1 MSNRRKF
8 LKDISISSAALA
20 IGIKDNQ
27 PLFPADEFSKGKGPF
42 LTTGIKIGEV
52 TNNSAIVWARLTRDA
67 KRVTDDAP
75 QPVILYQEADTG
87 DFVKKS
93 DEESRPDRVPHV
105 EYPRGSN
112 IESIAGAVPAASG
125 ELRVAWRSSGKEW
138 TYSPWK
144 AVSKANDGCIQM
156 PIQQLQPG
164 TSYEVKVEA
173 RANADGRIS
182 SSLTGG
188 FRTAPAD
195 DLPSDIKFM
204 VITCQEYHHRD
215 YGSKGFKIYDAMLK
229 QDPDFMVHTGD
240 IVYYD
245 QQAKNID
252 LARWHW
258 QRLYSFP
265 TLLGFHKNVGS
276 YFMKDD
282 HDTWMNDCY
291 PGMQTRF
298 MGDFTFEQGQ
308 KVFLEQVPMGD
319 KTYRTIRWG
328 RDLQIWLVE
337 GRDYRSPNT
346 MPDGPDKT
354 IWGKEQVE
362 WFKRT
367 VSESDA
373 HFRILISPTPIV
385 GPDRKQKKDNHSNQV
400 FYHEGEM
407 LRRFIEQQPNMF
419 IVNGDRHWQYTS
431 KDDETGLLEFGCGPV
446 SNEHAGGWNPKDK
459 LPEHLYLNVV
469 GGYLEVSLTHPNGK
483 PQLAFRHRS
492 VEGNLL
498 FEHIV

>member
-1 MSNRRKF
+1 
-8 LKDISISSAALA
+8 
-20 IGIKDNQ
+20 
-27 PLFPADEFSKGKGPF
+27 
-42 LTTGIKIGEV
+42 
-52 TNNSAIVWARLTRDA
+52 
-67 KRVTDDAP
+67 
-75 QPVILYQEADTG
+75 
-87 DFVKKS
+87 
-93 DEESRPDRVPHV
+93 
-105 EYPRGSN
+105 
-112 IESIAGAVPAASG
+112 
-125 ELRVAWRSSGKEW
+125 
-138 TYSPWK
+138 
-144 AVSKANDGCIQM
+144 
-156 PIQQLQPG
+156 
-164 TSYEVKVEA
+164 
-173 RANADGRIS
+173 
-182 SSLTGG
+182 
-188 FRTAPAD
+188 
-195 DLPSDIKFM
+195 
-204 VITCQEYHHRD
+204 
-215 YGSKGFKIYDAMLK
+215 
-229 QDPDFMVHTGD
+229 
-240 IVYYD
+240 
-245 QQAKNID
+245 
-252 LARWHW
+252 
-258 QRLYSFP
+258 
-265 TLLGFHKNVGS
+265 
-276 YFMKDD
+276 MKDD

-346 MPDGPDKT
+346 MPDGPEKT

-367 VSESDA
+367 VSESNA
-373 HFRILISPTPIV
+373 HFRILISPTPVV

-419 IVNGDRHWQYTS
+419 IVNGDRHWQYAS